1 VEGIEKPGCCIVTAA
16 VLLSRLDRV
25 RKTGPD
31 RWVACCPTHDSTS
44 KSSLAIRELP
54 DGRVLIHD
62 FGGCDVETVLGTVG
76 LTIADLFPKQIDTSA
91 EARADRRYRS
101 RVSAPFPAVD
111 VLRAIV
117 DDVLIAATVARG
129 VADVG
134 SATEGEVALLFTIA
148 GRMARAA
155 ELANASR

>member
-1 VEGIEKPGCCIVTAA
+1 MTAA
-16 VLLSRLDRV
+16 ALLSRLDRV

-54 DGRVLIHD
+54 DGRVLLHD
-62 FGGCDVETVLGTVG
+62 FGGCDVEAVLGAVG
-76 LTIADLFPKQIDTSA
+76 LTTADLFPERTDTSA
-91 EARADRRYRS
+91 ETRGDRRYRS

-117 DDVLIAATVARG
+117 DDVLIAATVARAI
-129 VADVG
+129 ADIG
-134 SATEGEVALLFTIA
+134 SATEGEVSLLFTVA

-155 ELANASR
+155 ELSDASR